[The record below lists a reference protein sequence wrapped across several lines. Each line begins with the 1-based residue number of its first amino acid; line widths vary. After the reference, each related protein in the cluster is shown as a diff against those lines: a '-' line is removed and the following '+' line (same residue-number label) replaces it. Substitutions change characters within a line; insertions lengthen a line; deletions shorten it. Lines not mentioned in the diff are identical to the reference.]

1 MIPNLW
7 GTGGLSHPVRI
18 MSPMDVKRARDERES
33 GPERLDEVEK
43 RATVRAL
50 MARIAAG
57 EDDAIWELHELAE
70 GDLARIIRSEAR
82 RLDIRLEAEEVW
94 ELTIDAVDAVADV
107 ASAWKPDGTWPW
119 VWAHHRVR
127 AVVHQHV
134 GTFAKPLDDEH
145 LDIEALEP
153 VERLEDPRAVLRRA
167 AERHPAA
174 RELEEQLCRIRE
186 RDAAI
191 YLGVVLEKAA
201 GNRSPAVTVGAD
213 HGLQPA
219 NVRKVVQR
227 VGERLSEVA

>member
-1 MIPNLW
+1 MAPNLRAS
-7 GTGGLSHPVRI
+7 GGLSYPVRI
-18 MSPMDVKRARDERES
+18 MSSMDVTRARDQQGS
-33 GPERLDEVEK
+33 GPERSDEAEK
-43 RATVRAL
+43 RTAVRVL
-50 MARIAAG
+50 MSRIAAG

-70 GDLARIIRSEAR
+70 GDLARIVRAEAR
-82 RLDIRLEAEEVW
+82 RLDIRLEADDVW
-94 ELTIDAVDAVADV
+94 ELTIDAVDALADV
-107 ASAWKPDGTWPW
+107 AAAWKPDGTWPW

-127 AVVHQHV
+127 AVVHHHV

-145 LDIEALEP
+145 LDLEAPEP
-153 VERLEDPRAVLRRA
+153 VERIEDPRAVLRRA

-174 RELEEQLCRIRE
+174 RELEEQLCRVRE

-191 YLGVVLEKAA
+191 YLGVVLERAA

-219 NVRKVVQR
+219 NIRKVVQR